1 MNIKLQL
8 SHLKYSGLLPVV
20 LQLLLLAT
28 ILSLLQWLHG
38 VQWAFYSSLG
48 CLSAMLSCV
57 AIWFATLVV
66 GQHSAQE
73 RWKCK
78 VALRLSALLAFAFSM
93 TFIMIFMYYWLNE
106 DGHVHGATGGTATVV
121 EGERVVGPG
130 GDVQVFTDVH
140 VRGYKLP
147 VSVQLSQS
155 RLLLSSGHKRSLT
168 LTLVNESSQAL
179 PLRLA
184 AKLAPSTAKP
194 FVHYALLH
202 QDQTLILEPQQT
214 REITF
219 DLDVDAVLPQAL
231 QPFTLAHFVFGADDH
246 SAWKKMQGPLTLQ
259 PAS

>member
-1 MNIKLQL
+1 MTIRTQL
-8 SHLKYSGLLPVV
+8 FNLKHSGLLPVA

-28 ILSLLQWLHG
+28 ILSVLQWLHG
-38 VQWAFYSSLG
+38 VQWALYSSWFFFV
-48 CLSAMLSCV
+48 AMLACV
-57 AIWFATLVV
+57 GVWLATLVV
-66 GQHSAQE
+66 GEHSADE
-73 RWKCK
+73 RWKCT
-78 VALRLSALLAFAFSM
+78 VALRLALLLAFAFSM

-106 DGHVHGATGGTATVV
+106 DGHVHGATGGASTIA

-147 VSVQLSQS
+147 LKVQLSQT
-155 RLLLSSGHKRSLT
+155 RLLLSSGHKQSLT
-168 LTLVNESSQAL
+168 LTLVNESSQSL
-179 PLRLA
+179 PLRLS

-202 QDQTLILEPQQT
+202 HDQTLILAPLQT

-219 DLDVDAVLPQAL
+219 ELDVDAILPQAL
-231 QPFTLAHFVFGADDH
+231 QPFTLAHFVFGADDQ
-246 SAWKKMQGPLTLQ
+246 SAWEKMQRPLTLQ